1 MHGKIKKN
9 PTHKNTHTYIY
20 SHTYSEWSRVFYS
33 IDLRIPSWIPSF
45 VVNILN
51 TQALT
56 TATAW
61 VKTQSEKTYKEQ
73 LKNKGGKIPAAAP
86 AATAAGAVAVGGG
99 GKGQAKKGNRF
110 GGGDLWETFVE
121 EYSDMIDTDKYAQKV
136 EAKRQKR
143 AAKKTKGGAIGSR
156 GVEGGSSPGHDDSRN
171 LLVFAWVSI
180 LLYGLISLW
189 NPPEEKKTSKR
200 KTAAS
205 K

>member
-1 MHGKIKKN
+1 M
-9 PTHKNTHTYIY
+9 
-20 SHTYSEWSRVFYS
+20 
-33 IDLRIPSWIPSF
+33 
-45 VVNILN
+45 NILN

-56 TATAW
+56 SATAW
-61 VKTQSEKTYKEQ
+61 VKTQSEKAYKEQ
-73 LKNKGGKIPAAAP
+73 LKNKGGKIPVAAP

-110 GGGDLWETFVE
+110 GGGDLWETFIE

-136 EAKRQKR
+136 EAKRTKR
-143 AAKKTKGGAIGSR
+143 AAKKAKGGGAERR

-189 NPPEEKKTSKR
+189 KPTEEKTSKR